1 METFRLHNYILK
13 AENAFENKEYLEGMH
28 FLEDALG
35 IEPTYARAH
44 NHMGWLYLYPLED
57 WSKAEKHLKLALKYD
72 ANFGGTYFHMAHIL
86 FENARF
92 EELVELLQKA
102 LTVGTVAKSFVY
114 NEFGR
119 MYEVSAKFKTAI
131 TYYKQAIKWCLDERE
146 LNTIKDNIRRVRRK
160 RWDLMF

>member
-1 METFRLHNYILK
+1 METLKLHNYILK
-13 AENAFENKEYLEGMH
+13 AENAFENNEYLEGMH

-72 ANFGGTYFHMAHIL
+72 VNFGGTYFHMAHFL
-86 FENARF
+86 FENAHF
-92 EELVELLQKA
+92 EELTELLQKA
-102 LTVGTVAKSFVY
+102 LTIGQVAKSFIY

-119 MYEVSAKFKTAI
+119 MNEVSGNLKTAI
-131 TYYKQAIKWCLDERE
+131 RYYKMAIKWCLDDRE

-160 RWDLMF
+160 RWDLIF